1 MCFEE
6 WDTSQE
12 STSVSPDRNLVRFR
26 IWRKKQKFEIVDS
39 DQQFFELFP
48 DIALEH
54 IDKVIYILV
63 IVA

>member
-26 IWRKKQKFEIVDS
+26 IWRKKLKLEIVDS

-48 DIALEH
+48 DIVLEH
-54 IDKVIYILV
+54 IDKVVYILV